1 MTQRKRKQG
10 KDEPDSSDSH
20 DDGKRR
26 DQRQT
31 PEKINM
37 EVLATVNMLTEE
49 VKRFQKVHESTMHNQ
64 TQMLKKI
71 DEKCKNNTGLLKNQ
85 GRQIQE
91 VHERTENLE
100 KKVRKHEKTT
110 FDFKKTIEM
119 YTLKREVESRER
131 ALILYDVEQLE
142 ESTAIRETANFMF
155 RTLQMTKEE
164 ARRITVNQAYRIGA
178 RRGNRPRPMRIVVKS
193 RDEVGVILRQA
204 TKYNKGRLVSRDQPL
219 VIRQGRKRLMAQYNK
234 N

>member
-10 KDEPDSSDSH
+10 KDEPDSCDSH

-26 DQRQT
+26 DQRQM

-71 DEKCKNNTGLLKNQ
+71 DEKCENNTGLLKNQ

-91 VHERTENLE
+91 VHERTE
-100 KKVRKHEKTT
+100 
-110 FDFKKTIEM
+110 KKT
-119 YTLKREVESRER
+119 
-131 ALILYDVEQLE
+131 
-142 ESTAIRETANFMF
+142 
-155 RTLQMTKEE
+155 
-164 ARRITVNQAYRIGA
+164 
-178 RRGNRPRPMRIVVKS
+178 
-193 RDEVGVILRQA
+193 
-204 TKYNKGRLVSRDQPL
+204 
-219 VIRQGRKRLMAQYNK
+219 
-234 N
+234 